1 MAPPT
6 SVLSKTLHS
15 ITLTKIRELEKL
27 RKSYEDRKAAILS
40 EVDNVDSDQHARIAK
55 LLAGVRDLSP
65 KSSKNPEVSN
75 IEKWLEQSRYDTSI
89 SEAMLNSY
97 EQELRSKLNVESRKM
112 DLANLYSLLLTEWM
126 NPPAGKNESA
136 ILDDDQSVVL
146 ETQKIRLQELCDK
159 FESVV
164 FTAKETD
171 EVEIDRYLYTMFEK
185 GGGLKSLEYIR
196 NQLKSFSSN
205 MTSDSAPFN
214 TATLVWCIKGLLFE
228 DLLSDEKQSILQDF
242 LHNEVVLGEIADVL
256 NMRFADIKNWNWDAG
271 DDGIPVMPRQG
282 LNGKYRIWMDEG
294 KKSYPDICPVYFIL
308 TNFRCAS
315 SHIDPLHWHHVVR
328 KAQGCS

>member
-27 RKSYEDRKAAILS
+27 RKSYEDRKASVLAEAEGADIG
-40 EVDNVDSDQHARIAK
+40 QHTRISK
-55 LLAGVRDLSP
+55 LLAGVQGLCSTP
-65 KSSKNPEVSN
+65 SSHTEISN
-75 IEKWLEQSRYDTSI
+75 IKKWVEQSRYDTSI
-89 SEAMLNSY
+89 SEAMLKSY
-97 EQELRSKLNVESRKM
+97 EQTLRSKLDLESRKM

-126 NPPAGKNESA
+126 SPPATEEVSP
-136 ILDDDQSVVL
+136 ISEDDKSIVL
-146 ETQKIRLQELCDK
+146 ETQQVRLQELCDK

-185 GGGLKSLEYIR
+185 GEGLKSLGNIR
-196 NQLKSFSSN
+196 SDLASFSSTLKAN
-205 MTSDSAPFN
+205 SAPFDN
-214 TATLVWCIKGLLFE
+214 ATLTWCIKGLLFE

-242 LHNEVVLGEIADVL
+242 LQNEVVLGEIADVL
-256 NMRFADIKNWNWDAG
+256 NMRFADIKNWSWDAG

-294 KKSYPDICPVYFIL
+294 KKGFL
-308 TNFRCAS
+308 TCC
-315 SHIDPLHWHHVVR
+315 VT
-328 KAQGCS
+328 C